1 MLTDSH
7 CHLASH
13 RFAAQEIPELLERAR
28 LAGVTRLVTLA
39 TSLEDL
45 AANLSIAQD
54 PAVSA
59 CIGIHPCD
67 VHHAPDDA
75 SLQLSAFTDD
85 PRVCAVG
92 ETGLDYYHP
101 APDGWTE
108 EGFRERQRVFLRQH
122 FELAAAAGLNIVIH
136 TRDRE
141 ACASFDD
148 SLAIYRDYHTSV
160 RAVFHCFIGPWE
172 NARRVLDLGGLVS
185 FGGVLTFKNASLVRE
200 TALKCPPGSFMVE
213 TDAPYLAPE
222 PHRGQRNEP
231 AFVRH
236 TAERLASMRGE
247 ELDVLAAHT
256 EQTATKFFR
265 FRGSPMNKEFRR

>member
-13 RFAAQEIPELLERAR
+13 RFLPQEVPDLLERAR

-45 AANLSIAQD
+45 AANLSIAGN
-54 PAVSA
+54 PAVHA

-75 SLQLSAFTDD
+75 AIQLAACTED
-85 PRVCAVG
+85 PRVCAIG

-101 APDGWTE
+101 APEGWTE
-108 EGFRERQRVFLRQH
+108 EAFRERQRSFLRQH

-148 SLAIYRDYHTSV
+148 ALAIYSEYHTSV

-172 NARRVLDLGGLVS
+172 NARRILELGGLVS

-200 TALKCPPGSFMVE
+200 TALNCPAGSFMVE

-231 AFVRH
+231 AFARH
-236 TAERLASMRGE
+236 TAERLATLRGE
-247 ELDVLAAHT
+247 TLEVLAAHT
-256 EQTATKFFR
+256 GLAALRFFR
-265 FRGSPMNKEFRR
+265 FRCDLDE